1 MFILGNKG
9 DLIVTIGSHNLDKDL
24 TTIDK
29 LEFPM
34 HYQIIPLEMGSLV
47 ERQIFQLGNKEI
59 KCGVVWKLGS
69 VVTTIKPSFEASY
82 DPNLG
87 ICIQDIPGGSIG
99 ETYGSEKVIYFS
111 ETISED
117 EQNEL
122 TDIFYGNTKKYSKK
136 YDDVFLDLGWIE
148 VNSESYIFGEI
159 EIKEFRTI
167 PSLYK

>member
-1 MFILGNKG
+1 
-9 DLIVTIGSHNLDKDL
+9 
-24 TTIDK
+24 
-29 LEFPM
+29 M

-47 ERQIFQLGNKEI
+47 ERQIFQLDNKEI

-69 VVTTIKPSFEASY
+69 VVTHIKPLFEASY

-99 ETYGSEKVIYFS
+99 ETYGNEKVIYFS
-111 ETISED
+111 ETIGED

-122 TDIFYGNTKKYSKK
+122 ADIFYGNTKKYSKK
-136 YDDVFLDLGWIE
+136 YVDVFFDLGWNE
-148 VNSESYIFGEI
+148 VGSQSYIFGEI
-159 EIKEFRTI
+159 EIKEFSTI